1 MALLPDNPINKDT
14 LVVCLYGGPGSGK
27 STTCAGLFA
36 ALKQDGVSC
45 EQVLEYAKDLIWEG
59 NKVKLE
65 DQIYIFAKQNRRTNL
80 VLGQVDA
87 IITDSPLLLSI
98 IYGAKHYP
106 EFKSLV
112 FSEYRRLWTLDVFVE
127 RAEGRYDPKGREQ
140 TEEQARQ
147 IDDEVL
153 SMLGEAGIQPVRV
166 SGNLQERVERLKS
179 LIEQKLAD
187 RRSGSDLPF

>member
-1 MALLPDNPINKDT
+1 MALLPNHHANKET

-36 ALKQDGVSC
+36 ALKKEGVAC

-80 VLGQVDA
+80 VLGQVDV
-87 IITDSPLLLSI
+87 IVTDSPLLLSI

-106 EFKSLV
+106 EFKTLV
-112 FSEYRRLWTLDVFVE
+112 LSEYRRLWTLDVFVE
-127 RAEGRYDPKGREQ
+127 RVEGRYDIKGREQ
-140 TEEQARQ
+140 TEEQAKL
-147 IDDEVL
+147 IDVEVL
-153 SMLGEAGIQPVRV
+153 QMLEEANVHPIHVDGTLENRV
-166 SGNLQERVERLKS
+166 DLLKGK
-179 LIEQKLAD
+179 IMQMVND
-187 RRSGSDLPF
+187 RKTGKDLPF